1 MLQSVGPRDT
11 SVLENCRHMT
21 GGTAVLPCVGSFMR
35 HVVNRDVG
43 DGWPNRRMGTNGHT
57 RCDGTQTPSTA
68 VRFMMTG

>member
-1 MLQSVGPRDT
+1 MLKSVGPRDT

-43 DGWPNRRMGTNGHT
+43 DGWPNR
-57 RCDGTQTPSTA
+57 
-68 VRFMMTG
+68 